1 MLTVQY
7 AKAVPEVKFNA
18 VEPGITATELGGGD
32 PGSHPGRPA
41 EVSAQVVVR
50 LATTGTDGP
59 TGTFQEDDG
68 EPRLVSPR
76 TRSMTARNCGPPR
89 LACSPLPNGAAVPAI
104 WTATAATSDL
114 TRATCQ
120 RDTASSSLTCDVVPR
135 RASLPQLPGSRTRT
149 RWPRR
154 ADPQA

>member
-68 EPRLVSPR
+68 EL
-76 TRSMTARNCGPPR
+76 G
-89 LACSPLPNGAAVPAI
+89 
-104 WTATAATSDL
+104 W
-114 TRATCQ
+114 
-120 RDTASSSLTCDVVPR
+120 
-135 RASLPQLPGSRTRT
+135 
-149 RWPRR
+149 
-154 ADPQA
+154 